1 MLLSQ
6 AIIITTFIQCVQN
19 IAEKTMYFRVSNV
32 TVNLVIMYG
41 TCQIIV
47 VRNKRFVFF
56 FFSVVQQPKSAL
68 GRLAVEVPISH
79 TIRHTHTHTH
89 NQTHTHTQSDTHTN
103 THTHTQSDTHTHTH
117 TRGRTPLNQ
126 QLARREVRYL
136 HNI

>member
-89 NQTHTHTQSDTHTN
+89 THNQTHTHTHTHN
-103 THTHTQSDTHTHTH
+103 QTHTQIHTHTH
-117 TRGRTPLNQ
+117 NQ
-126 QLARREVRYL
+126 THTHIHTHAVGLL
-136 HNI
+136 